1 MLKDVFSKTIDSMK
15 IISVSIGEFYK
26 YDILE
31 NKFQNEVIS
40 NISGF
45 MQNNYLHYIF
55 KNKEKKIRVYAKN
68 KELLPKN
75 GQKITIINVH
85 LGFYKSKPQIILYK
99 KSDYKLGKQH

>member
-1 MLKDVFSKTIDSMK
+1 MLDKKSLLLDAS
-15 IISVSIGEFYK
+15 K

-75 GQKITIINVH
+75 GQKITIINAH

-99 KSDYKLGKQH
+99 KSDYKYAD